1 MRLTFCH
8 PWEVTLHSFP
18 GKTKTP
24 DISRRRGEDIETERR
39 RQRERRHI
47 YEKGEIHLLIKI
59 KYTYNIIR
67 EVAYGIDAE
76 AMFCNKQKEGDEKK
90 KQERALRSF

>member
-1 MRLTFCH
+1 MT
-8 PWEVTLHSFP
+8 E
-18 GKTKTP
+18 
-24 DISRRRGEDIETERR
+24 IERDA
-39 RQRERRHI
+39 I
-47 YEKGEIHLLIKI
+47 FMKKG

-90 KQERALRSF
+90 KQERALRSL

>member
-1 MRLTFCH
+1 M
-8 PWEVTLHSFP
+8 TLHSFP

-39 RQRERRHI
+39 RYDGDRERRHI

-90 KQERALRSF
+90 KQERALKSL